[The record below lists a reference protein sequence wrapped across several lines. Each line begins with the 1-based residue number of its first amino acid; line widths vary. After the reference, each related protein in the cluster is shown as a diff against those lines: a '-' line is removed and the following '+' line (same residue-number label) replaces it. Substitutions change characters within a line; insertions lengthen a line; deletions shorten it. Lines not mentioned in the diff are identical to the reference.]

1 MRWPMFRDGAA
12 RLLVFRVGAERF
24 GVELQAVDEVIDAP
38 AVQPIPDAPVTV
50 LGVAT
55 IRGELITVYDPR
67 PLLRVRSRLEE
78 EGDGAALLFARD
90 DRRVGLAIDD
100 VYDAIRIEDGDLLKA
115 PGGGA
120 AASDGILVGLIRR
133 AGNLIG
139 ILDANALLDAAI
151 AGDGE
156 KK

>member
-1 MRWPMFRDGAA
+1 MFRDGAA
-12 RLLVFRVGAERF
+12 RLLVFRIGAERF
-24 GVELQAVDEVIDAP
+24 GVELATVDEVIDVPTIQA
-38 AVQPIPDAPVTV
+38 IPDAPATV

-55 IRGELITVYDPR
+55 IRGELITMYDPC
-67 PLLRVRSRLEE
+67 PLLRVRGRLDRG
-78 EGDGAALLFARD
+78 EGSAALLFARD

-120 AASDGILVGLIRR
+120 DASDGVLVGLIRR
-133 AGNLIG
+133 GGELIG
-139 ILDANALLDAAI
+139 ILDANALLDAAV

>member
-1 MRWPMFRDGAA
+1 MFRDGPA

-24 GVELQAVDEVIDAP
+24 GVELQAIDEVIDAP
-38 AVQPIPDAPVTV
+38 AVQSIPDAPATV

-67 PLLRVRSRLEE
+67 PLLRVRGLEE
-78 EGDGAALLFARD
+78 EGKGAALLFARE

-139 ILDANALLDAAI
+139 VLDANALLDAAI

-156 KK
+156 RK

>member
-1 MRWPMFRDGAA
+1 MFRDGAA

-38 AVQPIPDAPVTV
+38 VVQSIPDAPATV

-67 PLLRVRSRLEE
+67 PLLRVRGRLEE
-78 EGDGAALLFARD
+78 EGDGAALLFTRD

-100 VYDAIRIEDGDLLKA
+100 VYDAIRIEHGDLLKA

-120 AASDGILVGLIRR
+120 AASDGLLVGLIRR

>member
-1 MRWPMFRDGAA
+1 MFRDGAA

-38 AVQPIPDAPVTV
+38 TVQTIPDAPATV

-55 IRGELITVYDPR
+55 IRGELVTVYDPR
-67 PLLRVRSRLEE
+67 PLLRV
-78 EGDGAALLFARD
+78 EGTLDGAALLFVRD
-90 DRRVGLAIDD
+90 GRRVGLAIDD

-120 AASDGILVGLIRR
+120 SDGVLVGLVRR
-133 AGNLIG
+133 GGELIG

-156 KK
+156 TK

>member
-1 MRWPMFRDGAA
+1 MFRDGVA
-12 RLLVFRVGAERF
+12 RLLVFRVGPERF

-38 AVQPIPDAPVTV
+38 AVQSVPDAPPTV

-55 IRGELITVYDPR
+55 IRGELVTVYDPR
-67 PLLRVRSRLEE
+67 PLLRV
-78 EGDGAALLFARD
+78 EGTLDGAVLLFYRD

-100 VYDAIRIEDGDLLKA
+100 VYDAIRIEEGDLLKA

-120 AASDGILVGLIRR
+120 DSSDGILVGLVRR
-133 AGNLIG
+133 GGGGELIG
-139 ILDANALLDAAI
+139 ILDANALLDAAA

>member
-1 MRWPMFRDGAA
+1 
-12 RLLVFRVGAERF
+12 
-24 GVELQAVDEVIDAP
+24 
-38 AVQPIPDAPVTV
+38 V

-67 PLLRVRSRLEE
+67 PLLRV
-78 EGDGAALLFARD
+78 EGTLDGAALLFGRE
-90 DRRVGLAIDD
+90 DRRFGLAIDD
-100 VYDAIRIEDGDLLKA
+100 VYDAIRIEEGDVLKA

-120 AASDGILVGLIRR
+120 DASDGVLVGLIRR
-133 AGNLIG
+133 DGELIG

-151 AGDGE
+151 AGEGE

>member
-1 MRWPMFRDGAA
+1 MFRDGAA

-38 AVQPIPDAPVTV
+38 VVQSIPDAPATV

-67 PLLRVRSRLEE
+67 PLLRVRGRLEE
-78 EGDGAALLFARD
+78 KGDGAALLFARD

>member
-1 MRWPMFRDGAA
+1 MFRDGPA

-38 AVQPIPDAPVTV
+38 VVQSIPDAPATV

-67 PLLRVRSRLEE
+67 PLLRVQGRLDEA
-78 EGDGAALLFARD
+78 GDGAALLFARD

-100 VYDAIRIEDGDLLKA
+100 VYDAIRIEDGELLKA

-156 KK
+156 RK

>member
-1 MRWPMFRDGAA
+1 MFRDGAA
-12 RLLVFRVGAERF
+12 RFLVFRIGAERF
-24 GVELQAVDEVIDAP
+24 GVELPAVDEVIDAP
-38 AVQPIPDAPVTV
+38 AIQTIPDAPATV

-55 IRGELITVYDPR
+55 IRGELVTLYDPR
-67 PLLRVRSRLEE
+67 PLLRVKGRL
-78 EGDGAALLFARD
+78 DGAALLFVRE
-90 DRRVGLAIDD
+90 DRRVGVAIDD
-100 VYDAIRIEDGDLLKA
+100 VYDAIKIEDGDVLKA

-120 AASDGILVGLIRR
+120 DASDGILVGLVRR
-133 AGNLIG
+133 DGELIG

>member
-1 MRWPMFRDGAA
+1 MFRDGPA
-12 RLLVFRVGAERF
+12 RLLVFRVGAEHF
-24 GVELQAVDEVIDAP
+24 GVALQAVDEVIDAP
-38 AVQPIPDAPVTV
+38 AVQSIPDAPATV

-67 PLLRVRSRLEE
+67 PLLRVRGRLEE
-78 EGDGAALLFARD
+78 EGNGAALLFARE

-139 ILDANALLDAAI
+139 VLDANALLDAAI

-156 KK
+156 RK

>member
-1 MRWPMFRDGAA
+1 MFRDGAA
-12 RLLVFRVGAERF
+12 RLLVFRIGAERF
-24 GVELQAVDEVIDAP
+24 GIALEAVDEVIDAP
-38 AVQPIPDAPVTV
+38 AVQPIPDAPPTV

-67 PLLRVRSRLEE
+67 PLLRV
-78 EGDGAALLFARD
+78 EGTLDGAALLFGRE
-90 DRRVGLAIDD
+90 DRRFGLAIDD
-100 VYDAIRIEDGDLLKA
+100 VYDAIRIEESDVLKA

-120 AASDGILVGLIRR
+120 DASDGVLVGLIRR
-133 AGNLIG
+133 DGELIG

-151 AGDGE
+151 AGEGE

>member
-1 MRWPMFRDGAA
+1 MFRDGPA

-38 AVQPIPDAPVTV
+38 AVQSIPDAPATV

-55 IRGELITVYDPR
+55 IRGELITVYDPH
-67 PLLRVRSRLEE
+67 PLLRVQGRLEE
-78 EGDGAALLFARD
+78 GGNGAALLFARD
-90 DRRVGLAIDD
+90 DRRVALAIDD

-133 AGNLIG
+133 AGELIG

-156 KK
+156 RK

>member
-1 MRWPMFRDGAA
+1 MFRDGAA

-24 GVELQAVDEVIDAP
+24 GVELQAIDEVIDAP
-38 AVQPIPDAPVTV
+38 AVQSIPDAPATV

-55 IRGELITVYDPR
+55 IRGELITVYDLR
-67 PLLRVRSRLEE
+67 TLLSVQGRLDEA
-78 EGDGAALLFARD
+78 GDGAGAALLFARD

-120 AASDGILVGLIRR
+120 AASDGILIGLVRR
-133 AGNLIG
+133 AGDLIG

-156 KK
+156 RK